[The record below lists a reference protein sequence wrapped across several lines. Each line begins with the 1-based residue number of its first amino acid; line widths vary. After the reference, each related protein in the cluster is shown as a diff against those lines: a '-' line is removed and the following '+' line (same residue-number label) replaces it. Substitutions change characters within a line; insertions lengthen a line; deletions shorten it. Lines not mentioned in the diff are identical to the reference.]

1 MAGER
6 GNVMRIIDRK
16 TNGKD
21 FEALK
26 GQLKEAAAKEGFAV
40 LHEYDF
46 RNILTSKGMDFDKA
60 AHVFE
65 ICKPAKAHEVLTA
78 DIVMGVNLPCRIG
91 LFEKEDGCHVIY
103 PDPESMA
110 GDSKAKPTMT
120 EIGSVLERIAS
131 SL

>member
-1 MAGER
+1 
-6 GNVMRIIDRK
+6 MRIIDRK
-16 TNGKD
+16 TNEKD
-21 FEALK
+21 FETLK
-26 GQLKEAAAKEGFAV
+26 NQLKETAVKEGFAV

-65 ICKPAKAHEVLTA
+65 LCKPTKAHEVLTT
-78 DIVMGVNLPCRIG
+78 DIVMEVNLPCRIG
-91 LFEKEDGCHVIY
+91 IFEKEDGYHVIY

-110 GDSKAKPTMT
+110 GGSQAKPTMS
-120 EIGSVLERIAS
+120 EIGSLLERIAS